1 MVFRVG
7 SKWWVGDGVSFVVA
21 FFLFLKRF
29 YSFFYI
35 YIVSYSSVFTN
46 SPASLATS
54 ETGSRPL
61 FKTRMSTKRFA
72 LEVRTSVE
80 VGSSAAEV
88 DGMRMNSRIEMCGAI
103 VETRN
108 REYVDVG
115 DG

>member
-1 MVFRVG
+1 MTGLVLLWLFFFCFG
-7 SKWWVGDGVSFVVA
+7 SGFILSFIHKV
-21 FFLFLKRF
+21 
-29 YSFFYI
+29 
-35 YIVSYSSVFTN
+35 YIVSYFSVFTN

-54 ETGSRPL
+54 ETGSRPF

>member
-1 MVFRVG
+1 MG
-7 SKWWVGDGVSFVVA
+7 GWVGDGVGFVVA
-21 FFLFLKRF
+21 FLLLLKRF
-29 YSFFYI
+29 YSFFYKYI
-35 YIVSYSSVFTN
+35 YCFLFFGLTN

-54 ETGSRPL
+54 ETGSRPF
-61 FKTRMSTKRFA
+61 FKTRMSTKRFP

-80 VGSSAAEV
+80 VGSSAAAV

-108 REYVDVG
+108 RKYVDVG